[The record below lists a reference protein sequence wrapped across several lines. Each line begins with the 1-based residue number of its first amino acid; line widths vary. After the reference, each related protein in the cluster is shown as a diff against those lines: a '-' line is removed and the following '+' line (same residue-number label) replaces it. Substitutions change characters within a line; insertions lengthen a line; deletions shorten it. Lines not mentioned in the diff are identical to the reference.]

1 MVTRYNKISC
11 NSQRTLKD
19 IKTGLPQLASGFLQR
34 LWETKSNLR
43 LFIQWISCCSTKT
56 TFRCIRAQTYFYFII
71 RKRWYLSFLQPTS
84 SLMGQSHFIV
94 SHKGAWCC
102 KKLVVARWFWN
113 RSPGNVSPNNL
124 GLAWSVCS
132 HSQTDKKKY
141 ANNRSLIYKC
151 RQITNTLHLI
161 WVSLLQWMN
170 LVSHVSVSSRRLD
183 SAGCILVLFLKQGCE
198 HLHNYIT
205 ICSDVFEL
213 VFQISIVLAWL
224 WI

>member
-1 MVTRYNKISC
+1 M
-11 NSQRTLKD
+11 
-19 IKTGLPQLASGFLQR
+19 
-34 LWETKSNLR
+34 NLM
-43 LFIQWISCCSTKT
+43 LFNGNT
-56 TFRCIRAQTYFYFII
+56 TFRCIRAQTCFYFII
-71 RKRWYLSFLQPTS
+71 RKGWYLSFLQPTS
-84 SLMGQSHFIV
+84 SLMGQSHIGV
-94 SHKGAWCC
+94 SCKGAWCC
-102 KKLVVARWFWN
+102 KTLVVARWFWDS
-113 RSPGNVSPNNL
+113 SPGNVSPNNL

-132 HSQTDKKKY
+132 HSQTDKEKF

-151 RQITNTLHLI
+151 RQITNMLYLI

-205 ICSDVFEL
+205 ICSDVSEL
-213 VFQISIVLAWL
+213 AFQISIVLAWL